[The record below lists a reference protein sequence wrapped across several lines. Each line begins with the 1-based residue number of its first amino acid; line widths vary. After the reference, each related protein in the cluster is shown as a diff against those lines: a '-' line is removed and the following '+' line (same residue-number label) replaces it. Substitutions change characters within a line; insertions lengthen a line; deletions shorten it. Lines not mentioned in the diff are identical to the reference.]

1 MLSPRTRGS
10 LSVFLANASHASY
23 AAASPELRAL
33 HTYVIRLSDEILDWL
48 DTHRA
53 GEPRVVLIRSIL
65 REHIRR
71 HARATRREKA
81 ADRGQ
86 ADGQG

>member
-1 MLSPRTRGS
+1 M
-10 LSVFLANASHASY
+10 
-23 AAASPELRAL
+23 
-33 HTYVIRLSDEILDWL
+33 IRLSDEILDWL
-48 DTHRA
+48 DAHRA

-71 HARATRREKA
+71 QARAARRAVA
-81 ADRGQ
+81 ADRGH